1 MKNKLLIAAVL
12 TGLLS
17 GCVDGNSPSGSQE
30 GVVKA
35 DPRYSECN
43 MHYKGDGIYQL
54 IYSEKAGAV
63 TMQFATMNWNPQFTV
78 TGLELPLNQ
87 AKTLKKGGMDK
98 NTKVVIPADGKY
110 VWTIQIGPDK
120 KAIAA
125 MVAPCK

>member
-43 MHYKGDGIYQL
+43 
-54 IYSEKAGAV
+54 
-63 TMQFATMNWNPQFTV
+63 
-78 TGLELPLNQ
+78 LPDVNER
-87 AKTLKKGGMDK
+87 
-98 NTKVVIPADGKY
+98 
-110 VWTIQIGPDK
+110 GP
-120 KAIAA
+120 IAA
-125 MVAPCK
+125 GRYISGTLPEFFQDALMAIHPLAVGKVS

>member
-1 MKNKLLIAAVL
+1 
-12 TGLLS
+12 
-17 GCVDGNSPSGSQE
+17 
-30 GVVKA
+30 
-35 DPRYSECN
+35 
-43 MHYKGDGIYQL
+43 IYQL

-87 AKTLKKGGMDK
+87 AKTLKKGGMDE

>member
-1 MKNKLLIAAVL
+1 
-12 TGLLS
+12 
-17 GCVDGNSPSGSQE
+17 
-30 GVVKA
+30 
-35 DPRYSECN
+35 
-43 MHYKGDGIYQL
+43 
-54 IYSEKAGAV
+54 
-63 TMQFATMNWNPQFTV
+63 
-78 TGLELPLNQ
+78 LELPLNQ